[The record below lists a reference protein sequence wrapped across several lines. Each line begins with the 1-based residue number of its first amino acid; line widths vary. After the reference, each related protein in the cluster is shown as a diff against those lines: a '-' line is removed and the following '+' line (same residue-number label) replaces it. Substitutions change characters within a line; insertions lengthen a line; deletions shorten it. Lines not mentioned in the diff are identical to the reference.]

1 MSSIVRI
8 PCLLLLAF
16 ALFGCIGPAFGQVY
30 SYLDDNGVRVFT
42 NIPPAAPVRDL
53 KVSGAQP
60 AAAAPQGTQVN
71 GQRATATQKS
81 AAPKT
86 SASRQTDVQRVN
98 NDIAPGP
105 VNPPD
110 GEINEDRSTFAA
122 IIEKYSNE
130 YGVDPK
136 LIHSMIATESAFNP
150 RAVSPKGAQGL
161 MQLMP
166 GTAAHLGV
174 ANPFDPE
181 ENISGGIRHMRSL
194 LDMFSGYQDGLMLS
208 LAAYNAGEN
217 LVRRLGRVPAIQ
229 ETNNYVRTIIQRYGQ
244 TETVIHDPMPAP
256 DPAQVQFPTFRYLD
270 EKGIPVL
277 TNIPPVLPSG
287 NGAAT
292 NRTQAIFR

>member
-8 PCLLLLAF
+8 RCLLLLAF

-60 AAAAPQGTQVN
+60 APTAPQGTHVT
-71 GQRATATQKS
+71 GRRTTATQKN
-81 AAPKT
+81 ATAKIP
-86 SASRQTDVQRVN
+86 ASRQAIVQSPN
-98 NDIAPGP
+98 NGIAPNP
-105 VNPPD
+105 VTLPG
-110 GEINEDRSTFAA
+110 GEANEDRSTYTA

-130 YGVDPK
+130 YGVDSK
-136 LIHSMIATESAFNP
+136 LIHSMISTESAFNP

-166 GTAAHLGV
+166 GTAAYLGV
-174 ANPFDPE
+174 TNPFDPE
-181 ENISGGIRHMRSL
+181 ENISGGIRYMRSL
-194 LDMFSGYQDGLMLS
+194 LDMFSGYPDSLLLS

-244 TETVIHDPMPAP
+244 TETVVQDPMRAP
-256 DPAQVQFPTFRYLD
+256 DLAQVQFPTLRYFD
-270 EKGIPVL
+270 EKGNLVL

-287 NGAAT
+287 NGSAT
-292 NRTQAIFR
+292 NRSQAIFR

>member
-1 MSSIVRI
+1 MSSLVRI

-16 ALFGCIGPAFGQVY
+16 ALIGSIGPAFGQIY

-53 KVSGAQP
+53 KVSGSQP
-60 AAAAPQGTQVN
+60 APPAPQGSQAN
-71 GQRATATQKS
+71 GRRATATQKN
-81 AAPKT
+81 AAAKT
-86 SASRQTDVQRVN
+86 PAARPADLQRPN
-98 NDIAPGP
+98 NGIAADP

-110 GEINEDRSTFAA
+110 GEINEDHSTYAA

-166 GTAAHLGV
+166 GTAAYLGV

-181 ENISGGIRHMRSL
+181 ENISGGIRYMRSL
-194 LDMFSGYQDGLMLS
+194 LDMFSGYPDGLMLS

-229 ETNNYVRTIIQRYGQ
+229 ETNNYVRAIIQRYGQ
-244 TETVIHDPMPAP
+244 TETVVQDPMPAP
-256 DPAQVQFPTFRYLD
+256 DPAQVQSPTFRYFD
-270 EKGIPVL
+270 EKGILVL

-287 NGAAT
+287 NGTAA
-292 NRTQAIFR
+292 NRSQTIFR

>member
-1 MSSIVRI
+1 MRSLVRI
-8 PCLLLLAF
+8 PYLLLLTF
-16 ALFGCIGPAFGQVY
+16 AMFGCIGPAFGQIY

-42 NIPPAAPVRDL
+42 NIPPVAPVRDL

-60 AAAAPQGTQVN
+60 APAASQDTQVT
-71 GQRATATQKS
+71 GRRTTATQKN
-81 AAPKT
+81 AAAKIP
-86 SASRQTDVQRVN
+86 ASRKAVVQSLTNGV
-98 NDIAPGP
+98 APNP
-105 VNPPD
+105 VTPPG
-110 GEINEDRSTFAA
+110 GEITEDRSTYAA
-122 IIEKYSNE
+122 FIEKYSSE

-166 GTAAHLGV
+166 GTAAYLGV
-174 ANPFDPE
+174 TNPFDPE
-181 ENISGGIRHMRSL
+181 ENISGGIRYMRSL
-194 LDMFSGYQDGLMLS
+194 LDMFSGYPDGLLLS

-244 TETVIHDPMPAP
+244 TETVVQDPMRAP
-256 DPAQVQFPTFRYLD
+256 DPAQVQFPTLRYID
-270 EKGIPVL
+270 EKGILNL

-287 NGAAT
+287 NGTAA
-292 NRTQAIFR
+292 NRSQAIFR